1 MRGPYL
7 GRAGGPKRSPSEDKN
22 TPHGVFSIFGQTDGR
37 EKNSLPTFFLLPMQS
52 MNRSAISGQRRKN
65 VVAIHVHHRAFVHK
79 ADRCSSRRQRR
90 SRHPQEV
97 DIRDDRHLAAVGAH
111 DGMNVSDV
119 HCATF
124 TLRDFVQRRSNLK
137 CNVRRSSTSC
147 GGRSSPCFVGDLGCG
162 WPRTASC
169 QTAALP
175 GISIGFTS
183 ATAHHIEPSYETI
196 SPVRHPIAR

>member
-1 MRGPYL
+1 
-7 GRAGGPKRSPSEDKN
+7 
-22 TPHGVFSIFGQTDGR
+22 
-37 EKNSLPTFFLLPMQS
+37 MQS

-79 ADRCSSRRQRR
+79 ADDAALAASAAVGTRRINI
-90 SRHPQEV
+90 E
-97 DIRDDRHLAAVGAH
+97 IDRHLAAVGAH

-196 SPVRHPIAR
+196 SPVRYPFAR